1 MAVLNRMIKVLAL
14 LLIIC
19 NRPYMPVRNLWAD
32 TGVRLKDIGH
42 IHGIRSNQ
50 LVGYGLLVGLNGTGD
65 TSATSFTFQSIVSM
79 LERMGITVSK
89 SSVSVKNVA
98 AVIVTADIP
107 SFAKEGTR
115 IDCVVSSLGNASDL
129 QGGTL
134 LMTPLQGPDG
144 QVYAV
149 AQGPVSVGG
158 FDAGSEAGAS
168 GGMNI
173 KKNFPTVG
181 RVPYGA
187 SIEKEIPTDFVI
199 EDALSIV
206 LTQPDFTTCDRV
218 ARAINDALGKKDS
231 AIAQDA
237 AVVKVMI
244 PEEYRDNVI
253 KLVAILENVKVLP
266 DMVARVVINERTGT
280 IVAGSHVRISTVAVA
295 HGNLSIEVKS
305 RYKIS
310 QPNPLSRTGTTS
322 TVSET
327 EATVEEENARLLI
340 VNDGVDIAE
349 VANALNSLGVTP
361 RDMISIFQAI
371 KESGA
376 LQAELR
382 IM

>member
-1 MAVLNRMIKVLAL
+1 MAVLSRFSKALAVF
-14 LLIIC
+14 LIIC
-19 NRPYMPVRNLWAD
+19 SFPYAVLAN

-42 IHGIRSNQ
+42 IQGIRSNQ

-65 TSATSFTFQSIVSM
+65 TSATSFTFQSVVSM
-79 LERMGITVSK
+79 LERLGVSVSK
-89 SSVSVKNVA
+89 ASMSVKNVA

-107 SFAKEGTR
+107 AFAKEGTR
-115 IDCVVSSLGNASDL
+115 IDCVVSSLGNASNL

-144 QVYAV
+144 KVYAV
-149 AQGPVSVGG
+149 AQGPISVGG
-158 FDAGSEAGAS
+158 FDAGSEAGAA

-173 KKNFPTVG
+173 MKNFPTVG

-187 SIEKEIPTDFVI
+187 SIEKEIPTDFVVD
-199 EDALSIV
+199 DALRIV
-206 LTQPDFTTCDRV
+206 ISQPDFTTCERV
-218 ARAINDALGKKDS
+218 AQAINDALGKKDYARS
-231 AIAQDA
+231 QDA
-237 AVVKVMI
+237 AVVKVMV
-244 PEEYRDNVI
+244 PEEFKDNII
-253 KLVAILENVKVLP
+253 KLVSVLENVRVEP
-266 DMVARVVINERTGT
+266 DTVARVVINERTGT

-376 LQAELR
+376 LQAELK

>member
-1 MAVLNRMIKVLAL
+1 MAVLNKVSRALAAV
-14 LLIIC
+14 LILG
-19 NRPYMPVRNLWAD
+19 NLSMGQPVFAEN
-32 TGVRLKDIGH
+32 GVRLKDIGH

-79 LERMGITVSK
+79 LERLGVSVSK

-107 SFAKEGTR
+107 AFAKEGTR
-115 IDCVVSSLGNASDL
+115 IDCVVSSLGNASNL

-158 FDAGSEAGAS
+158 FDAGSEAGAA
-168 GGMNI
+168 GGMNVQ
-173 KKNFPTVG
+173 KNFPTVG
-181 RVPYGA
+181 RVPLGA

-199 EDALSIV
+199 EDALRIV
-206 LTQPDFTTCDRV
+206 LAQPDFTTCDRV
-218 ARAINDALGKKDS
+218 AKAINEALGAKDC
-231 AIAQDA
+231 ALAQDA
-237 AVVKVMI
+237 AVVKVSV
-244 PEEYRDNVI
+244 PEEYKDHII
-253 KLVAILENVKVLP
+253 KLVAVLENVRVQP
-266 DMVARVVINERTGT
+266 DAVARVVINERTGT

-322 TVSET
+322 TVAET

-376 LQAELR
+376 LQAELK